1 MQILD
6 EGEYGQLTFLLK
18 QIFKIAGKKRGTYKV
33 QVMSLLCTFL
43 FMLYDVLEQ
52 NHAVEEEAVSL
63 PLLPAID
70 YIYDHYM
77 EQIKVGELAGLCHF
91 SESHFRKVFQKMKGL
106 GPVDYINCIRVR
118 EACWMLQNTM
128 EPIRM
133 IGEKCGYLSISSFE
147 RNFKKRMGV
156 LPAKWR
162 EERRL
167 YRKKERGEYEI
178 KKILVEER
186 AGNKEENQ
194 I

>member
-1 MQILD
+1 
-6 EGEYGQLTFLLK
+6 
-18 QIFKIAGKKRGTYKV
+18 
-33 QVMSLLCTFL
+33 MSLLCSFL
-43 FMLYDVLEQ
+43 FMLYDVLE
-52 NHAVEEEAVSL
+52 HRVEEEAVSL

-77 EQIKVGELAGLCHF
+77 EQIKVGQLADMCHF

-118 EACWMLQNTM
+118 EACRMLQNTM
-128 EPIRM
+128 EPIR
-133 IGEKCGYLSISSFE
+133 IVGEKCGYLSISSFE

-178 KKILVEER
+178 KQILVEER
-186 AGNKEENQ
+186 TGDGEENHF
-194 I
+194 